1 MRIGELAVRTG
12 VNAATLRAWERRYG
26 LLRPTRTDGGHRV
39 YGNEDVA
46 RVRAVLALANAGVRV
61 SEAVDRLTATPP
73 SDQTTAAALAADA
86 ARELWEAI
94 DAFDE
99 RAADA
104 VLSAATV
111 TLGIPF
117 LLDAVLVP
125 TLRRLGA
132 EWRQSPRNIAR
143 EHFASTFVRAH
154 LVRFLSTADTAGPPC
169 LAFCPAGEQHDIGLL
184 MAAVTLASTGT
195 PQVVLG
201 AHTPSASIDLLL
213 QELRPSVVLV
223 AASTRRPVLRFFE
236 TWRPQAG
243 CIAVAGGSGFRSE
256 DEAPFGGRV
265 HLGPY
270 LTLPAAAASG

>member
-1 MRIGELAVRTG
+1 MRIGELAARTG
-12 VNAATLRAWERRYG
+12 VNTATLRAWERRYG
-26 LLRPTRTDGGHRV
+26 LLRPARTDGGQRV
-39 YGNEDVA
+39 YGDEDVA

-61 SEAVDRLTATPP
+61 SEAAGRLTATPP
-73 SDQTTAAALAADA
+73 ADPAIAAALAAETV
-86 ARELWEAI
+86 RELWAAV

-104 VLSAATV
+104 VLSAASV
-111 TLGIPF
+111 TLGVPL

-143 EHFASTFVRAH
+143 EHFASTLVRSH
-154 LVRFLSTADTAGPPC
+154 LVRLLPTADTAGPPC
-169 LAFCPAGEQHDIGLL
+169 LAFCPEGEQHDIGLL
-184 MAAVTLASTGT
+184 MAAVTLASTGR
-195 PQVVLG
+195 PPVVLG

-243 CIAVAGGSGFRSE
+243 CIAVAGGSGFRPE
-256 DEAPFGGRV
+256 DAVSFGGRV

-270 LTLPAAAASG
+270 DTLPAAVAAR